1 MSESGI
7 DHIADII
14 FQFDPLT
21 ARRYNS
27 PGKESPSTGVY
38 LVLVDDT
45 GRTLKLTNNNAFGTV
60 YNKRTGL
67 CHKGKLT
74 HIYILFSYIDYAF
87 GPWVGLVAGGVG
99 AALADVVGGY
109 AQWAPL
115 TFLAHGLEGLVAGA
129 LARRKGLPGLIVAWL
144 AGALV
149 MITIYFVGEFWVY
162 GMGPAAWAEVPVN
175 LLQNVVGGAVG
186 IPLYYA
192 VRKAYPPIVRLAQ
205 GAEWQEAE

>member
-1 MSESGI
+1 MKKSSALL
-7 DHIADII
+7 IAI
-14 FQFDPLT
+14 T
-21 ARRYNS
+21 AIMIAV
-27 PGKESPSTGVY
+27 TAVFTL
-38 LVLVDDT
+38 LVRVPIPATQGYFNFSDV
-45 GRTLKLTNNNAFGTV
+45 A
-60 YNKRTGL
+60 
-67 CHKGKLT
+67 
-74 HIYILFSYIDYAF
+74 IYFAAYAF